1 MAVNR
6 TSKARGKIL
15 DIPTAPTSG
24 AGSASVAFTSATVG
38 GPAFSYTALS
48 NPGSITGT
56 GTTSPITVSGLT
68 AGTSYTFTVRGTNPS
83 GNSEYTSASNSVVPT
98 VATSYESIA
107 TVSVG
112 SGGASNVEF
121 TSIPATYTHLQIRA
135 IAQTTSGGQF
145 TKMQFNNDTTV
156 ANYRSHILYATGS
169 SVVSNTYTGSIFD
182 NIPVWANNT
191 GDTANTFSPAII
203 DILDY
208 ANTNKY
214 KTTRSLDG
222 RENNTAGVL
231 GYMSGLWMSTSA
243 ITSIKFS
250 GYSGNFPQYTQFALY
265 GIKGA

>member
-1 MAVNR
+1 M
-6 TSKARGKIL
+6 IL
-15 DIPTAPTSG
+15 IGTIASSLLQNIDTGVMDPLQVITVGPSG
-24 AGSASVAFTSATVG
+24 AANV
-38 GPAFSYTALS
+38 
-48 NPGSITGT
+48 
-56 GTTSPITVSGLT
+56 
-68 AGTSYTFTVRGTNPS
+68 TFTNIPS
-83 GNSEYTSASNSVVPT
+83 
-98 VATSYESIA
+98 
-107 TVSVG
+107 
-112 SGGASNVEF
+112 
-121 TSIPATYTHLQIRA
+121 TYQHLQIRA

-156 ANYRSHILYATGS
+156 ANYRSHILYGTGS
-169 SVVSNTYTGSIFD
+169 SVVSNTYTASIFD

-231 GYMSGLWMSTSA
+231 AYMSGLWMSTSA